1 MNAPLEL
8 KDGSYGNFQLVGR
21 EGRFGISVQAGVF
34 TSDPVPYE
42 PGTPCDFD
50 LEGNYLLPK
59 FVDAHCHILPT
70 GLDLLKLDLTGLST
84 VEGVLE
90 ALAARHQEQPE
101 GWLLAVQYDQNR
113 LPNGEHLTRFDLDR
127 VSATRPILLRH
138 SNGHAGA
145 CNSAALQ
152 AAGINGSSPDPSGGV
167 FVRDASGDPNGVLL
181 EIALEVVSAA
191 VPLPT
196 LDEMVEAILRAGHS
210 MAALG
215 IGAACDMM
223 TGRFDLERELE
234 AYEIAAAR
242 GNPIRTRLY
251 VQWKEV
257 FGPRG
262 IGVDRLHEWES
273 RTANH
278 QRNRIEGIKI
288 FADGAIA
295 SATAA
300 IYGSYTGAPANGP
313 ILSRGGVAL
322 TSEVSGQLIY
332 KPERLKEMTQ
342 IAAAADYPVA
352 IHAIGDYAVD
362 LVLDAFESTE
372 FPSAHRLEHAMLLS
386 DAQIERIAKCGCFL
400 TFQPEFLLRFGH
412 AYLRQLGPDRTAV
425 LKRSRSVID
434 AGIPLSF
441 NSDRPIVPGDP
452 RDGIRTAVNR
462 PEAFSPSENISFEEA
477 FAAYTHEGARITGD
491 ENLFGSIKKGA
502 ACDVRVAK
510 SPLD

>member
-8 KDGSYGNFQLVGR
+8 KDGRYGNFRLVGQ
-21 EGRFGISVQAGVF
+21 EGRFGISVAEAVF
-34 TSDPVPYE
+34 TSDPSPFAT
-42 PGTPCDFD
+42 GDDCDFD

-84 VEGVLE
+84 VEDVLD
-90 ALAARHQEQPE
+90 ALATRHQEQPD

-152 AAGINGSSPDPSGGV
+152 AAGISAESPDPSGGV
-167 FVRDASGDPNGVLL
+167 FVRDSSGAPNGVLL

-196 LDEMVEAILRAGHS
+196 LEEMVEAILRAGHA
-210 MAALG
+210 MASLG

-223 TGRFDLERELE
+223 TGRFHLERELE
-234 AYEIAAAR
+234 AYEIAAAKE
-242 GNPIRTRLY
+242 NPIRTRLY

-257 FGPRG
+257 FGPKG
-262 IGVDRLHEWES
+262 IGVERLREWEA
-273 RTANH
+273 RTANPD
-278 QRNRIEGIKI
+278 RNRISGIKI

-322 TSEVSGQLIY
+322 TAEVSGQLIY
-332 KPERLKEMTQ
+332 KPERLKEMTLT
-342 IAAAADYPVA
+342 AAAAGYPVA

-372 FPSAHRLEHAMLLS
+372 SPSAHRLEHAMLLS
-386 DAQIERIAKCGCFL
+386 DEQIERIAKCGCYL
-400 TFQPEFLLRFGH
+400 TFQPEFLMRFGH
-412 AYLRQLGPDRTAV
+412 AYLRQLGAERTAV

-462 PEAFSPSENISFEEA
+462 PEAFSPAENISLEEA
-477 FAAYTHEGARITGD
+477 FAAYTYEGARITGD
-491 ENLFGSIKKGA
+491 EELFGAIKKGA
-502 ACDVRVAK
+502 ATDVRIAGD
-510 SPLD
+510 PLG

>member
-1 MNAPLEL
+1 MNALL
-8 KDGSYGNFQLVGR
+8 TLNDGSYGNFQLVGK
-21 EGRFGISVQAGVF
+21 EGRFRITVEAGVF
-34 TSDPVPYE
+34 TSDPLPFAA
-42 PGTPCDFD
+42 GDPCDHD
-50 LEGNYLLPK
+50 LKGKYLLPK

-70 GLDLLKLDLTGLST
+70 GLDLLKLDLTGLSS
-84 VEGVLE
+84 VDEVLD
-90 ALAARHQEQPE
+90 ALKGRHQEQPE

-113 LPNGEHLTRFDLDR
+113 LPNGEHLTRFDLDK

-152 AAGINGSSPDPSGGV
+152 AAGISASAPDPSGGV
-167 FVRDASGDPNGVLL
+167 FVRDASGAPNGVLL

-196 LDEMVEAILRAGHS
+196 LDEMVEAILRAGHA
-210 MAALG
+210 MADLG

-223 TGRFDLERELE
+223 TGRFHLERELE
-234 AYEIAAAR
+234 AYEIAAAK

-251 VQWKEV
+251 VQWREV
-257 FGPRG
+257 FGPKG
-262 IGVDRLHEWES
+262 FGVARLREWEAK
-273 RTANH
+273 TANPD
-278 QRNRIEGIKI
+278 RNRISGIKI

-300 IYGSYTGAPANGP
+300 IYGSYTGASANGP

-322 TSEVSGQLIY
+322 TAEVSGQLIY

-342 IAAAADYPVA
+342 VAAAAGYPVA

-362 LVLDAFESTE
+362 LVLDAFESTDS
-372 FPSAHRLEHAMLLS
+372 PSDHRLEHAMLLS

-412 AYLRQLGPDRTAV
+412 AYLRQLGPERTAL

-462 PEAFSPSENISFEEA
+462 PEAFSPAENISFEEA
-477 FAAYTHEGARITGD
+477 FLAYTHEGARITGD
-491 ENLFGSIKKGA
+491 ENMFGCIKKGNA
-502 ACDVRVAK
+502 TDVRIA
-510 SPLD
+510 SDPME